1 MEKKFVPENSRSYTP
16 VGEYASKI
24 LTGIKKHWYII
35 AVLAGICCVG
45 FTLYSYRAY
54 TPQYTAAATFTVTPK
69 GDSLSSYTSISSN
82 ASTQQLE
89 KTFPYIITS
98 APLTRVV
105 AEDLG
110 LSYVPETLTATAV
123 EDTNL
128 FTITATAV
136 EDTNLFTITVT
147 SSNYE
152 TAYNV
157 LKSVINNYP
166 SVAEYVVGATDLVLV
181 VPPSASSTPIN
192 PISYREK
199 ALIGTAVGAL
209 LGLLIVFFLE
219 NLNHTVRHPDEIRK
233 LLNNQ
238 RLGSIVKVVK
248 KKSSHSTGS
257 LTIDDAHTDPR
268 FKESVFSIRN
278 KIIKLCVD
286 QKINSVMVASTTTN
300 EGKTTVAANLAIAL
314 AKKHYRTVIID
325 CDLRNPTVRQQLNI
339 PESCSLGIVDVITG
353 GCSLQDAIVKTKKN
367 GLYVL
372 PGTIPVNNASELMGS
387 KQLADL
393 VGALEKI
400 FDYVV
405 IDAPPV
411 GIVSDALEM
420 KDYVGGLVF
429 VVRQDYAKVSKILDS
444 ISLFGYSKIKILGC
458 IFNMASGVLSTRG
471 YGRYGYNSYGG
482 YGSYGSYGRYGYG
495 YGQYGDYYG
504 NEENSQAEEA
514 SYTDSDS
521 ADED

>member
-45 FTLYSYRAY
+45 FTLYSYAAY

-69 GDSLSSYTSISSN
+69 GDSLSAYTSISSN

-110 LSYVPETLTATAV
+110 LSDVPGTL
-123 EDTNL
+123 
-128 FTITATAV
+128 TATAV

-278 KIIKLCVD
+278 KIIKLCAD

-393 VGALEKI
+393 VAALEKI

>member
-45 FTLYSYRAY
+45 FTLYSYAAY

-69 GDSLSSYTSISSN
+69 GDSLSAYTSISSN

-110 LSYVPETLTATAV
+110 LSDVPGTL
-123 EDTNL
+123 
-128 FTITATAV
+128 TATAV

-278 KIIKLCVD
+278 KIIKLCAD

-482 YGSYGSYGRYGYG
+482 YGSYGNYGRYGYG

>member
-45 FTLYSYRAY
+45 FTLYSYAAY

-69 GDSLSSYTSISSN
+69 GDSLSAYTSISSN

-110 LSYVPETLTATAV
+110 LSDVPGTL
-123 EDTNL
+123 
-128 FTITATAV
+128 TATAV

-278 KIIKLCVD
+278 KIIKLCAD

-300 EGKTTVAANLAIAL
+300 EGKTTVAANLAIAF

>member
-45 FTLYSYRAY
+45 FTLYSYAAY

-69 GDSLSSYTSISSN
+69 GDSLSAYTSISSN

-110 LSYVPETLTATAV
+110 LSDVPGTL
-123 EDTNL
+123 
-128 FTITATAV
+128 TATAV

-278 KIIKLCVD
+278 KIIKLCAD

-353 GCSLQDAIVKTKKN
+353 TCSLQDAIVKTKKN

-393 VGALEKI
+393 VAALEKI

-405 IDAPPV
+405 IDVPPV

-482 YGSYGSYGRYGYG
+482 YGSYGSYGYGRYG

>member
-45 FTLYSYRAY
+45 FTLYSYAAY

-69 GDSLSSYTSISSN
+69 GDSLSAYTSISSN

-110 LSYVPETLTATAV
+110 LSDVPGTL
-123 EDTNL
+123 
-128 FTITATAV
+128 TATAV

-209 LGLLIVFFLE
+209 LGLLIVFLLE

-278 KIIKLCVD
+278 KIIKLCAD

-393 VGALEKI
+393 VAALEKI

>member
-45 FTLYSYRAY
+45 FTLYSYAAY

-69 GDSLSSYTSISSN
+69 GDSLSAYTSISSN

-110 LSYVPETLTATAV
+110 LSDVPGTL
-123 EDTNL
+123 
-128 FTITATAV
+128 TATAV

-248 KKSSHSTGS
+248 KKSSHSTGG

-278 KIIKLCVD
+278 KIIKLCAD

-353 GCSLQDAIVKTKKN
+353 TCSLQDAIVKTKKN

-393 VGALEKI
+393 VAALEKI

>member
-69 GDSLSSYTSISSN
+69 GDSLSAYTSISSN

-110 LSYVPETLTATAV
+110 LSDVPGTL
-123 EDTNL
+123 
-128 FTITATAV
+128 TATAV

-199 ALIGTAVGAL
+199 ALIGTAVGVL

-278 KIIKLCVD
+278 KIIKLCAD

-353 GCSLQDAIVKTKKN
+353 TCSLQDAIVKTKKN

>member
-45 FTLYSYRAY
+45 FTLYSYAAY

-69 GDSLSSYTSISSN
+69 GDSLSAYTSISSN

-110 LSYVPETLTATAV
+110 LSDVPGTL
-123 EDTNL
+123 
-128 FTITATAV
+128 TATAV

-219 NLNHTVRHPDEIRK
+219 NLNHTIRHPDEIRK

-278 KIIKLCVD
+278 KIIKLCAD

-393 VGALEKI
+393 VAALEKI

-429 VVRQDYAKVSKILDS
+429 VVRQDYAKVSKILDL

-482 YGSYGSYGRYGYG
+482 YGSYGSYGYGRYG

>member
-45 FTLYSYRAY
+45 FTLYSYSAY
-54 TPQYTAAATFTVTPK
+54 APQYTAAATFTVTPK
-69 GDSLSSYTSISSN
+69 GDSLSAYTSISSN

-110 LSYVPETLTATAV
+110 LSDVPGTL
-123 EDTNL
+123 
-128 FTITATAV
+128 TATAV

-278 KIIKLCVD
+278 KIIKLCAD

-353 GCSLQDAIVKTKKN
+353 TCSLQDAIVKTKKN

-393 VGALEKI
+393 VAALEKI

-482 YGSYGSYGRYGYG
+482 YGSYGSYGYGRYGYG

-504 NEENSQAEEA
+504 NEENSQVEDA

>member
-45 FTLYSYRAY
+45 FTLYSYAAY

-69 GDSLSSYTSISSN
+69 GDSLSAYTSISSN

-110 LSYVPETLTATAV
+110 LSDVPGTL
-123 EDTNL
+123 
-128 FTITATAV
+128 TATAV

-219 NLNHTVRHPDEIRK
+219 NLNHTIRHPDEIRK

-278 KIIKLCVD
+278 KIIKLCAD

-393 VGALEKI
+393 VAALEKI

-504 NEENSQAEEA
+504 NEENSQAEET

>member
-45 FTLYSYRAY
+45 FTLYSYAAY

-69 GDSLSSYTSISSN
+69 GDSLSAYTSISSN

-110 LSYVPETLTATAV
+110 LSDVPGTLTATAV
-123 EDTNL
+123 EDT
-128 FTITATAV
+128 T
-136 EDTNLFTITVT
+136 LFTITVT

-199 ALIGTAVGAL
+199 ALIGTAVGVL

-278 KIIKLCVD
+278 KIIKLCAD

-393 VGALEKI
+393 VAALEKI

-504 NEENSQAEEA
+504 NEENSQAEET

>member
-45 FTLYSYRAY
+45 FTLYSYAAY

-69 GDSLSSYTSISSN
+69 GDSLSAYTSISSN

-110 LSYVPETLTATAV
+110 LSDVPGTL
-123 EDTNL
+123 
-128 FTITATAV
+128 TATAV

-219 NLNHTVRHPDEIRK
+219 NLNHTIRHPDEIRK

-278 KIIKLCVD
+278 KIIKLCAD

-482 YGSYGSYGRYGYG
+482 YGSYGYGRYGYG

-504 NEENSQAEEA
+504 SEENSQAEET

>member
-45 FTLYSYRAY
+45 FTLYSYAAY

-69 GDSLSSYTSISSN
+69 GDSLSAYTSISSN

-110 LSYVPETLTATAV
+110 LSDVPGTL
-123 EDTNL
+123 
-128 FTITATAV
+128 TATAV

-219 NLNHTVRHPDEIRK
+219 NLNHTIRHPDEIRK

-278 KIIKLCVD
+278 KIIKLCAD

-393 VGALEKI
+393 VAALEKI

-405 IDAPPV
+405 IDVPPV

-482 YGSYGSYGRYGYG
+482 YGSYGYGRYGYG

>member
-69 GDSLSSYTSISSN
+69 GDSLSAYTSISSN

-110 LSYVPETLTATAV
+110 LSYVPGTL
-123 EDTNL
+123 
-128 FTITATAV
+128 TATAV

-278 KIIKLCVD
+278 KIIKLCTD

-325 CDLRNPTVRQQLNI
+325 CNLRNPTVRQQLNI

-393 VGALEKI
+393 VAALEKI

>member
-45 FTLYSYRAY
+45 FTLYSYAAY

-69 GDSLSSYTSISSN
+69 GDSLSAYTSISSN

-110 LSYVPETLTATAV
+110 LSDVPGTL
-123 EDTNL
+123 
-128 FTITATAV
+128 TATAV

-199 ALIGTAVGAL
+199 ALIGTAVGVL

-278 KIIKLCVD
+278 KIIKLCAD

-353 GCSLQDAIVKTKKN
+353 TCSLQDAIVKTKKN

-393 VGALEKI
+393 VAALEKI

-482 YGSYGSYGRYGYG
+482 YGSYGSYGYGRYGYG

-504 NEENSQAEEA
+504 NEENSQAEET

>member
-45 FTLYSYRAY
+45 FTLYSYAAY

-69 GDSLSSYTSISSN
+69 GDSLSAYTSISSN

-110 LSYVPETLTATAV
+110 LSDVPGTL
-123 EDTNL
+123 
-128 FTITATAV
+128 TATAV

-278 KIIKLCVD
+278 KIIKLCAD

-353 GCSLQDAIVKTKKN
+353 TCSLQDAIVKTKKN

-393 VGALEKI
+393 VAALEKI

-482 YGSYGSYGRYGYG
+482 YGSYGYGRYGYG

-504 NEENSQAEEA
+504 NEENSQAEET

>member
-45 FTLYSYRAY
+45 FTLYSYAAY

-69 GDSLSSYTSISSN
+69 GDSLSAYTSISSN

-110 LSYVPETLTATAV
+110 LSDVPGTL
-123 EDTNL
+123 
-128 FTITATAV
+128 TATAV

-219 NLNHTVRHPDEIRK
+219 NLNHTIRHPDEIRK

-278 KIIKLCVD
+278 KIIKLCAD

-353 GCSLQDAIVKTKKN
+353 TCSLQDAIVKTKKN

-393 VGALEKI
+393 VAALEKI

-514 SYTDSDS
+514 SYTDSAS

>member
-45 FTLYSYRAY
+45 FTLYSYAAY

-69 GDSLSSYTSISSN
+69 GDSLSAYTSISSN

-110 LSYVPETLTATAV
+110 LSDVPGTL
-123 EDTNL
+123 
-128 FTITATAV
+128 TATAV

-219 NLNHTVRHPDEIRK
+219 NLNHTIRHPDEIRK

-278 KIIKLCVD
+278 KIIKLCAD

-393 VGALEKI
+393 VAALEKI

-482 YGSYGSYGRYGYG
+482 YGSYGYGRYGYG

-504 NEENSQAEEA
+504 NDENSQAEEA

>member
-110 LSYVPETLTATAV
+110 LSYVPGTL
-123 EDTNL
+123 
-128 FTITATAV
+128 TATAV

-278 KIIKLCVD
+278 KIIKLCAN

>member
-69 GDSLSSYTSISSN
+69 GDSLSAYTSISSN

-110 LSYVPETLTATAV
+110 LSDVPGTL
-123 EDTNL
+123 
-128 FTITATAV
+128 TATAV

-278 KIIKLCVD
+278 KIIKLCAD

-393 VGALEKI
+393 VAALEKI

-504 NEENSQAEEA
+504 NEENSQAEET

>member
-45 FTLYSYRAY
+45 FTLYSYAAY

-69 GDSLSSYTSISSN
+69 GDSLSAYTSISSN

-110 LSYVPETLTATAV
+110 LSDVPGTL
-123 EDTNL
+123 
-128 FTITATAV
+128 TATAV

-219 NLNHTVRHPDEIRK
+219 NLSHTVRHPDEIRK

-278 KIIKLCVD
+278 KIIKLCAD

-353 GCSLQDAIVKTKKN
+353 TCSLQDAIVKTKKN

>member
-45 FTLYSYRAY
+45 FTLYSYAAY

-69 GDSLSSYTSISSN
+69 GDSLSAYTSISSN

-110 LSYVPETLTATAV
+110 LSDVPGTL
-123 EDTNL
+123 
-128 FTITATAV
+128 TATAV

-278 KIIKLCVD
+278 KIIKLCAD

-482 YGSYGSYGRYGYG
+482 YGSYGSYDRYG

-504 NEENSQAEEA
+504 NEENSQAEET

>member
-45 FTLYSYRAY
+45 FTLYSYAAY

-69 GDSLSSYTSISSN
+69 GDSLSAYTSISSN

-110 LSYVPETLTATAV
+110 LSDVPGTL
-123 EDTNL
+123 
-128 FTITATAV
+128 TATAV

-219 NLNHTVRHPDEIRK
+219 NLNHTIRHPDEIRK

-278 KIIKLCVD
+278 KIIKLCAD

-482 YGSYGSYGRYGYG
+482 YGSYGYGRYG

>member
-69 GDSLSSYTSISSN
+69 GDSLSAYTSISSN

-110 LSYVPETLTATAV
+110 LSYVPGTL
-123 EDTNL
+123 
-128 FTITATAV
+128 TATAV

-278 KIIKLCVD
+278 KIIKLCTD

-393 VGALEKI
+393 VAALEKI

>member
-45 FTLYSYRAY
+45 FTLYSYAAY

-69 GDSLSSYTSISSN
+69 GDSLSAYTSISSN

-110 LSYVPETLTATAV
+110 LSDVPGTL
-123 EDTNL
+123 
-128 FTITATAV
+128 TATAV

-278 KIIKLCVD
+278 KIIKLCAD

-393 VGALEKI
+393 VAALEKI

-495 YGQYGDYYG
+495 QYGDYYG

>member
-45 FTLYSYRAY
+45 FTLYSYAAY

-69 GDSLSSYTSISSN
+69 GDSLSAYTSISSN

-110 LSYVPETLTATAV
+110 LSDIPGTL
-123 EDTNL
+123 
-128 FTITATAV
+128 TATAV

-278 KIIKLCVD
+278 KIIKLCAD

-353 GCSLQDAIVKTKKN
+353 TCSLQDAIVKTKKN

-393 VGALEKI
+393 VAALEKI

-482 YGSYGSYGRYGYG
+482 YGSYGSYGYGRYG

>member
-45 FTLYSYRAY
+45 FTLYSYAAY

-69 GDSLSSYTSISSN
+69 GDSLSAYTSISSN

-110 LSYVPETLTATAV
+110 LSDVPGTL
-123 EDTNL
+123 
-128 FTITATAV
+128 TATAV

-278 KIIKLCVD
+278 KIIKLCAD
-286 QKINSVMVASTTTN
+286 RKINSVMVASTTTN

>member
-45 FTLYSYRAY
+45 FTLYSYAAY

-69 GDSLSSYTSISSN
+69 GDSLSAYTSISSN

-110 LSYVPETLTATAV
+110 LSDVPGTL
-123 EDTNL
+123 
-128 FTITATAV
+128 TATAV

-157 LKSVINNYP
+157 LRSVINNYP

-199 ALIGTAVGAL
+199 ALIGTAVGVL

-278 KIIKLCVD
+278 KIIKLCAD

-353 GCSLQDAIVKTKKN
+353 TCSLQDAIVKTKKN

-393 VGALEKI
+393 VAALEKI

-504 NEENSQAEEA
+504 NEENSQAEET

>member
-54 TPQYTAAATFTVTPK
+54 TPQYTAVATFTVTPK
-69 GDSLSSYTSISSN
+69 GDSLSAYTSISSN

-110 LSYVPETLTATAV
+110 LSYVPGTL
-123 EDTNL
+123 
-128 FTITATAV
+128 TATAV

-278 KIIKLCVD
+278 KIIKLCAD

-353 GCSLQDAIVKTKKN
+353 TCSLQDAIVKTKKN

>member
-45 FTLYSYRAY
+45 FTLYSYAAY

-69 GDSLSSYTSISSN
+69 GDSLSAYTSISSN

-110 LSYVPETLTATAV
+110 LSDVPGTL
-123 EDTNL
+123 
-128 FTITATAV
+128 TATAV

-219 NLNHTVRHPDEIRK
+219 NLNHTIRHPDEIRK

-278 KIIKLCVD
+278 KIIKLCAD

-339 PESCSLGIVDVITG
+339 LESCSLGIVDVITG

-482 YGSYGSYGRYGYG
+482 YGSYGSYGYGRYG

>member
-69 GDSLSSYTSISSN
+69 GDSLSAYTSISSN

-110 LSYVPETLTATAV
+110 LSDVPGTL
-123 EDTNL
+123 
-128 FTITATAV
+128 TATAV

-199 ALIGTAVGAL
+199 ALIGTAGGAL

-278 KIIKLCVD
+278 KIIKLCAD

-393 VGALEKI
+393 VAALEKI

>member
-110 LSYVPETLTATAV
+110 LSYVPG
-123 EDTNL
+123 
-128 FTITATAV
+128 TITATAV

-278 KIIKLCVD
+278 KIIKLCAD
-286 QKINSVMVASTTTN
+286 QKINSVMIASTTTN

>member
-69 GDSLSSYTSISSN
+69 GDSLSAYTSISSN

-110 LSYVPETLTATAV
+110 LSDVPGTL
-123 EDTNL
+123 
-128 FTITATAV
+128 TATAV

-278 KIIKLCVD
+278 KIIKLCAD

-482 YGSYGSYGRYGYG
+482 YGSYGSYGYGRYG

>member
-45 FTLYSYRAY
+45 FTLYSYAAY

-69 GDSLSSYTSISSN
+69 GDSLSAYTSISSN

-110 LSYVPETLTATAV
+110 LSYVPG
-123 EDTNL
+123 
-128 FTITATAV
+128 TITATAV

-278 KIIKLCVD
+278 KIIKLCAD

-393 VGALEKI
+393 VAALEKI

-482 YGSYGSYGRYGYG
+482 YGSYGSYGYGRYG

>member
-69 GDSLSSYTSISSN
+69 GDSLSTYTSISSN

-110 LSYVPETLTATAV
+110 LSYVPGTL
-123 EDTNL
+123 
-128 FTITATAV
+128 TATAV

-278 KIIKLCVD
+278 KIIKLCAD

-482 YGSYGSYGRYGYG
+482 YGSYGSYGYGRYGYG

>member
-69 GDSLSSYTSISSN
+69 GDSLSAYTSISSN

-110 LSYVPETLTATAV
+110 LSYVPGTL
-123 EDTNL
+123 
-128 FTITATAV
+128 TATAV

-278 KIIKLCVD
+278 KIIKLCAD

-482 YGSYGSYGRYGYG
+482 YGSYGSYGYGRYGYG

>member
-45 FTLYSYRAY
+45 FTLYSYAAY

-69 GDSLSSYTSISSN
+69 GDSLSAYTSISSN

-110 LSYVPETLTATAV
+110 LSDVPGTL
-123 EDTNL
+123 
-128 FTITATAV
+128 TATAV

-278 KIIKLCVD
+278 KIIKLCAD

-495 YGQYGDYYG
+495 QYGDYYG

>member
-45 FTLYSYRAY
+45 FTLYSYAAY

-69 GDSLSSYTSISSN
+69 GDSLSAYTSISSN

-110 LSYVPETLTATAV
+110 LSDVPGTL
-123 EDTNL
+123 
-128 FTITATAV
+128 TATAV

-278 KIIKLCVD
+278 KIIKLCAD

-482 YGSYGSYGRYGYG
+482 YGSYGSYGYGRYG